1 MSDNLNILLN
11 ESEYD
16 YCCRICSYK
25 IILNL
30 TWEDIAN
37 ILNSNL
43 GYNYSKD
50 TYRKR
55 FGKVV
60 DYINQNNLNIEIPE
74 EIIKTKKEK
83 CKLSDEKVQINALI
97 RRLAREDTIK
107 EIAHDLA
114 ITLPKAK
121 LKQTQYNLDYINE
134 GILCLSDWH
143 YGNEINLPW
152 NKYNTEIAK
161 ERLSI
166 LIAKVINFIKLY
178 KLKHI
183 SVLNLG
189 DLINGRIH
197 LTLRLNSRIDVLTQ
211 IIEVSQLLADFIN
224 QLSEYV
230 TIDYYDCSDNHSR
243 LEPNKSDSLELESLS
258 RITTWYLETIF
269 KSSNNVKI
277 HLNELDNDIISF
289 DVFSYHIGA
298 VHGHKDKP
306 EKAIENL
313 TLMTKTPFDLICTA
327 HLHHFSGD
335 EKNECILISNGS
347 LMGTDK
353 YASDLR
359 HTSKPS
365 QNLIIATPDDITYGL
380 HIIKV

>member
-114 ITLPKAK
+114 ITLPKVK

-269 KSSNNVKI
+269 KFSNNVKI